1 MSRTRVLV
9 VDAHV
14 LVRRGIQMF
23 LDADPSI
30 QMVGEADNGRDAVRQ
45 AKRFHPDVV
54 LMDLAMSQEDRIQ
67 AMSEILGFSPHIKI
81 IVFTVFKD
89 EPSIRAA
96 FEAGARGYLLKNA
109 DGEALTRAI
118 HAVQRG
124 EMPLHPQVAEHL
136 IRKAVRG
143 RGMNGNKPLTERER
157 DVLRLVA
164 GGLSNREIARALY
177 LTEGTVKL
185 HVSHILGKLGV
196 SNRTEA
202 SMLALHI
209 GLISSAEGHV
219 QLNGSVGARWD
230 ESSGSMAS
238 RYAA

>member
-30 QMVGEADNGRDAVRQ
+30 QIVGEADNGRDAVRQ

-54 LMDLAMSQEDRIQ
+54 LMDLAVSQEDRVQ

-81 IVFTVFKD
+81 IVFSVFKD
-89 EPSIRAA
+89 ELSIRIA

-109 DGEALTRAI
+109 DGETLTRAI

-136 IRKAVRG
+136 IRKAVKG
-143 RGMNGNKPLTERER
+143 RGMKGNKPLTERER

-164 GGLSNREIARALY
+164 RGMSNGEIARTLY

-185 HVSHILGKLGV
+185 HVSHILDKLGV

-202 SMLALHI
+202 SMLALHT

-219 QLNGSVGARWD
+219 QLNGSVGTRWD
-230 ESSGSMAS
+230 ESSGSIAS
-238 RYAA
+238 RCVA